1 MSYVTTLKALSDA
14 HRLEIVTH
22 LLHHNYCVS
31 ALAGLL
37 NITEA
42 AVSQHLNYLKRAGLV
57 RNVRRGYYSHYDVNI
72 EPIKEVINVLQAFIA
87 PVNDRALCDYHSV
100 GDHRYCN
107 HILSLQSYFNQTT
120 KQKKM

>member
-1 MSYVTTLKALSDA
+1 MNYVTTLKALSDP
-14 HRLEIVTH
+14 HRIEIITH

-57 RNVRRGYYSHYDVNI
+57 RNVRKGYYSHYDVNVA
-72 EPIKEVINVLQAFIA
+72 PIRELIDVLEAFIA
-87 PVNDRALCDYHSV
+87 PIDSRALCDYHSV

-107 HILSLQSYFNQTT
+107 HIMSLQAYFQTAT
-120 KQKKM
+120 KAKKM